1 MKLIPIKR
9 NAPQVLNK
17 NVSRIMSA
25 GGKFLTEDQLA
36 EVLGLNKKQAVI
48 KAAALKFS
56 RIPVKKT
63 RYYSKKQ
70 VQAYLTRENKEGG
83 ISS

>member
-17 NVSRIMSA
+17 TIGKIMSS
-25 GGKFLTEDQLA
+25 GGKFLTEAQLA
-36 EVLGLNKKQAVI
+36 EVLGLSMKQAVI

-56 RIPVKKT
+56 RIPVNKT

-70 VQAYLTRENKEGG
+70 VQAYLSREGAR
-83 ISS
+83 